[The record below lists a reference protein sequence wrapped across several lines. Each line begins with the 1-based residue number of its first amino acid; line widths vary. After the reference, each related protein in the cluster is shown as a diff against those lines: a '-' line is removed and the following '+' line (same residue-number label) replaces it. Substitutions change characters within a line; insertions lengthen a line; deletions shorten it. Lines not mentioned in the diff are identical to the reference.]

1 MQQQLIMILL
11 ISLLTIGSAKEV
23 FVEKDE
29 LNLSYIKLSESY
41 CKSIKAEKKL
51 CKEKRIHYIDYSD
64 PDIPTFLSK
73 LETHLSQTLKVYHED
88 NLKKSTL
95 SDVKE
100 FNGDISGEWYNE
112 ASIDLFSKTPLTYTL
127 STTVNGYT
135 GGAHGYYGLSF
146 TNYSLKT
153 HQSISLDELFL
164 TDSNQTLHRIALS
177 HYRDTF
183 ELKNNQTLQDDGW
196 FNNEFVLAENFA
208 LTVQGI
214 YFLYNQYEIKA
225 YSSGLTEF
233 MLPYSKL
240 YSIIDPNGI
249 LGFTLKQKKT
259 FHNSFYDEEAMF
271 ISIDSKRNTDNTITI
286 TAKMKNLSFL
296 NKGWFSLSFPQL
308 NSKKQVVKMKKDGF
322 AQLKVYPEGSK
333 IYHNLHKKAI
343 RSSYLLIEAQDT
355 NWNTDDTHI
364 ITTTIKPPSNIKE
377 LIINIRGTLK
387 SKSKSILVPSEYD
400 GLKGQQGYGNYR
412 VFIEL

>member
-1 MQQQLIMILL
+1 MQQQLKMILL
-11 ISLLTIGSAKEV
+11 IGLLTIANAQEV
-23 FVEKDE
+23 FVEKE
-29 LNLSYIKLSESY
+29 SYNLSYIKLNESY
-41 CKSIKAEKKL
+41 CKYVEAEKKL
-51 CKEKRIHYIDYSD
+51 CNEKEISYIDYSD
-64 PDIPTFLSK
+64 PDIPVFLSN
-73 LETHLSQTLKVYHED
+73 LETHLKQTLKVYHED

-95 SDVKE
+95 SSLKE
-100 FNGDISGEWYNE
+100 SAGDISGEWYNK
-112 ASIDLFSKTPLTYTL
+112 SIIDLFSKTPLTYTL
-127 STTVNGYT
+127 SNTVTGYT
-135 GGAHGYYGLSF
+135 GGAHGHYGLDF

-153 HQSISLDELFL
+153 HKTIALDELFIA
-164 TDSNQTLHRIALS
+164 DSNQTLHNIALS
-177 HYRDTF
+177 HYKDIF
-183 ELKNNQTLQDDGW
+183 GIKKNQTLQDDGW
-196 FNNEFVLAENFA
+196 FNNEFILAENFA
-208 LTVQGI
+208 LTPQGI

-225 YSSGLTEF
+225 YSYGLTEF

-322 AQLKVYPEGSK
+322 AQLKAYPKGSK

-355 NWNTDDTHI
+355 NWNTDNTHT

-412 VFIEL
+412 VFIGL